1 MADIQFEVQGQ
12 DAVTAIEELLSIS
25 GVSGNYET
33 ESEAERE
40 GTLATIGVIVG
51 IVGGAIAIAEQI
63 RKWYQQYKQGKSG
76 KKIDKVLLISR
87 SGKRLLLENAT
98 IEQIKEILDEWR
110 RAHANAPPWPQA
122 NRR

>member
-12 DAVTAIEELLSIS
+12 DAVAATEELLSIS

-63 RKWYQQYKQGKSG
+63 RKWYQEYKQGKSG
-76 KKIDKVLLISR
+76 KTIDYVLIVR
-87 SGKRLLLENAT
+87 GDKRLLLKDAT
-98 IEQIKEILDEWR
+98 LDDATVKQIEQILED
-110 RAHANAPPWPQA
+110 
-122 NRR
+122 

>member
-12 DAVTAIEELLSIS
+12 DAVTATEELLSIS

-33 ESEAERE
+33 ESEAEKE

-63 RKWYQQYKQGKSG
+63 RKWYQEYKQGKAG
-76 KKIDKVLLISR
+76 KTIDYVLIVR
-87 SGKRLLLENAT
+87 GDKRLLLKDAT
-98 IEQIKEILDEWR
+98 LDDATVKQIEQILED
-110 RAHANAPPWPQA
+110 
-122 NRR
+122 

>member
-12 DAVTAIEELLSIS
+12 DAVAATEELLSIS

-33 ESEAERE
+33 EGEAERE

-76 KKIDKVLLISR
+76 KKIEKVLIVGR
-87 SGKRLLLENAT
+87 NGRRILLENAT
-98 IEQIKEILDEWR
+98 LEQIKQILDE
-110 RAHANAPPWPQA
+110 
-122 NRR
+122 